1 MKKRVIAVILILSM
15 VLTMGSG
22 LVKEK
27 KAEAMGQILGNSNG
41 FLLADQNNS
50 AKIYV
55 DTLREEVSYG
65 DGHEYCGLK
74 IIADTF
80 AEDVGLVTGNSANVV
95 TSASEMSGNVIIAGT
110 VGHNDV
116 IDTLAAKGV
125 IDISGL
131 YKNGELKWDCYQMQ
145 FVDGSIL
152 SGLGYQGIN
161 RALVITGSNKRGA
174 MYGLFNIS
182 EHIGVSAW
190 VYMADALPQQY
201 QAVYLDESFL
211 EFNNN
216 GMYLAKEPSVKYRG
230 FFYK

>member
-1 MKKRVIAVILILSM
+1 
-15 VLTMGSG
+15 
-22 LVKEK
+22 
-27 KAEAMGQILGNSNG
+27 
-41 FLLADQNNS
+41 
-50 AKIYV
+50 
-55 DTLREEVSYG
+55 
-65 DGHEYCGLK
+65 
-74 IIADTF
+74 
-80 AEDVGLVTGNSANVV
+80 
-95 TSASEMSGNVIIAGT
+95 MSGNVIIAGT

-116 IDTLAAKGV
+116 IDTLVAKGV

-161 RALVITGSNKRGA
+161 KALVITGSNKRGA

-216 GMYLAKEPSVKYRG
+216 GMYLAKGTVG
-230 FFYK
+230 

>member
-95 TSASEMSGNVIIAGT
+95 TSTSEMSGNVIIAGT

-161 RALVITGSNKRGA
+161 RALVITGSNKKE
-174 MYGLFNIS
+174 GLCTDCLTYQSILGYQHGYTWLMLYHSSIRLYTLMKAFWSLI
-182 EHIGVSAW
+182 I
-190 VYMADALPQQY
+190 MACILQRNRRLNTE
-201 QAVYLDESFL
+201 VFL
-211 EFNNN
+211 
-216 GMYLAKEPSVKYRG
+216 
-230 FFYK
+230 

>member
-1 MKKRVIAVILILSM
+1 MILILSM

-161 RALVITGSNKRGA
+161 RALVITGSNKSILGYQHGYTWLMLYHSSIRLYTLMKA
-174 MYGLFNIS
+174 FWSLI
-182 EHIGVSAW
+182 I
-190 VYMADALPQQY
+190 MACILQRNRRLSTE
-201 QAVYLDESFL
+201 VFL
-211 EFNNN
+211 
-216 GMYLAKEPSVKYRG
+216 
-230 FFYK
+230 